1 MQQHVPTR
9 EFRLTPM
16 RKFLHA
22 CALLGATM
30 FLALAPV
37 AYGQEE
43 GGRDSPSVD
52 DPCPECGVIY
62 EIREVRRER
71 EAGRNVPKGPV
82 AIEPI
87 IRFSLGDKAD
97 RGPHIDVYGSPS
109 MREAMI
115 EKYYE
120 VVISFDDGRWGRIDV
135 PDASRLKAGDRIHVH
150 KNRIEPPDSD
160 IR

>member
-1 MQQHVPTR
+1 MQQHVPIR
-9 EFRLTPM
+9 EIRLMPM
-16 RKFLHA
+16 RKVLHA
-22 CALLGATM
+22 CALLAATM
-30 FLALAPV
+30 FLALAQV
-37 AYGQEE
+37 AHGQEE

-71 EAGRNVPKGPV
+71 EAARNVPKGPV

-109 MREAMI
+109 TREAMI

-120 VVISFDDGRWGRIDV
+120 VVVSFDDGRWGRIEV
-135 PDASRLKAGDRIHVH
+135 PDASGLKAGDRIHVH
-150 KNRIEPPDSD
+150 KNRIELPDSD
-160 IR
+160 IP

>member
-1 MQQHVPTR
+1 MK
-9 EFRLTPM
+9 
-16 RKFLHA
+16 KFLHA
-22 CALLGATM
+22 CALLAATIC
-30 FLALAPV
+30 LALTPV
-37 AYGQEE
+37 AHGQEK

-62 EIREVRRER
+62 EIREIKRER
-71 EAGRNVPKGPV
+71 ESARNPPKGPV
-82 AIEPI
+82 AVEPI

-97 RGPHIDVYGSPS
+97 RRAHVDIYGSPS

-120 VVISFDDGRWGRIDV
+120 VVISFDDGRWGRVEV
-135 PDASRLKAGDRIHVH
+135 PDVSRLNVGDRIHVH
-150 KNRIEPPDSD
+150 NNRIEPDDSD

>member
-1 MQQHVPTR
+1 MQKHVPIR
-9 EFRLTPM
+9 EIRLTPM
-16 RKFLHA
+16 KKCLHA
-22 CALLGATM
+22 CALVAATI

-37 AYGQEE
+37 VHGQQE

-71 EAGRNVPKGPV
+71 ESAREVPKGPV

-97 RGPHIDVYGSPS
+97 RGPHIDVFGSRS

-115 EKYYE
+115 EKYFE
-120 VVISFDDGRWGRIDV
+120 VVISFDDGRWGRIEV
-135 PDASRLKAGDRIHVH
+135 PEVSRLKVGNRIHVH
-150 KNRIEPPDSD
+150 NNRIEPDDSD
-160 IR
+160 IP

>member
-1 MQQHVPTR
+1 MQEYEPIS
-9 EFRLTPM
+9 EFTLAPM
-16 RKFLHA
+16 KKFLHA
-22 CALLGATM
+22 CALLAATIC
-30 FLALAPV
+30 LALTPV
-37 AYGQEE
+37 AHGQEK

-62 EIREVRRER
+62 EIREIKRER
-71 EAGRNVPKGPV
+71 ESARNPPKGPV
-82 AIEPI
+82 AVEPI

-97 RGPHIDVYGSPS
+97 RRAHVDIYGSPS

-120 VVISFDDGRWGRIDV
+120 VVISFDDGRWGRVEV
-135 PDASRLKAGDRIHVH
+135 PDVSRLNVGDRIHVH
-150 KNRIEPPDSD
+150 NNRIEPDDSD